1 MVSAT
6 SVQYFLT
13 GCSGILKE
21 MDGMDTNRIEALVES
36 LRTGDGWMLYEIDSD
51 KYFVN
56 PLMEAFGDDVD
67 EILVYLNEMD
77 VDDLDEIEG
86 IFEDI
91 YGKFMTEEVW
101 EALEKLEEKIDRES
115 TRMKEFRK
123 RESERKAGALAE

>member
-1 MVSAT
+1 
-6 SVQYFLT
+6 
-13 GCSGILKE
+13 
-21 MDGMDTNRIEALVES
+21 MDTNRIEALVES

-123 RESERKAGALAE
+123 RESERKVGAQAE

>member
-1 MVSAT
+1 MSAI
-6 SVQYFLT
+6 SVQYFLM
-13 GCSGILKE
+13 GYSGILKE
-21 MDGMDTNRIEALVES
+21 MDGMDTNRIEVLVES

-67 EILVYLNEMD
+67 EILAYLNEMD

-123 RESERKAGALAE
+123 RESERKAEALAE

>member
-1 MVSAT
+1 
-6 SVQYFLT
+6 
-13 GCSGILKE
+13 
-21 MDGMDTNRIEALVES
+21 MDTNRIEELVEWFRTHDALV
-36 LRTGDGWMLYEIDSD
+36 LCDANID

-67 EILVYLNEMD
+67 EILAYLNEMD

-86 IFEDI
+86 IFEEI

-101 EALEKLEEKIDRES
+101 DALEKLEEKIDRES

-123 RESERKAGALAE
+123 SQRKVQAMDE

>member
-1 MVSAT
+1 MVRAI

-21 MDGMDTNRIEALVES
+21 MDGMDTNRIEAFVES

-51 KYFVN
+51 RYFVN

-67 EILVYLNEMD
+67 EILAYLNEMD

-86 IFEDI
+86 IFEEI
-91 YGKFMTEEVW
+91 YGKFMTDEVY
-101 EALEKLEEKIDRES
+101 EALGKLEEKIDRES

-123 RESERKAGALAE
+123 REREKG

>member
-1 MVSAT
+1 MG
-6 SVQYFLT
+6 Y
-13 GCSGILKE
+13 SGILKE
-21 MDGMDTNRIEALVES
+21 MDGMDTNRIEVLVES

-67 EILVYLNEMD
+67 EILAYLNEMD

-123 RESERKAGALAE
+123 RESERKAEALAE